1 MSVRLV
7 AERNYILIHCN
18 RFRNG
23 SCLRHCLKPLPVTI
37 GLQRQQSIGSPDLTK
52 GAERHLQTID
62 FSSLRQI
69 VDAGSVRYDCRC
81 RSHAI
86 RGKIVVPKTNP
97 FPPAIFNEETFMSDS
112 ITAKHFQDDLVI
124 GHHPGLFLLFF
135 TEMWERFSYYGMRA
149 LLVLFLVSE
158 IAGGGWGWTREAA
171 LGLYATYTGL
181 VYLTPIFGG
190 IVADKLLG
198 YRLAVLLGALLM
210 TLGHAALAFET
221 EFMFYAG
228 LWLLIFGNG
237 FFKPNISTLVG
248 QLYANDEDKKDAA
261 YTIFYMGI
269 NAGAF
274 LGILLCG
281 FIGEQIGWS
290 YGFGL
295 AGIFMFLGMVMF
307 YFGQPVFGGIGTRK
321 AIVRLKDGADDTVDA
336 GAESDVQNATV
347 IKDRLVVVGILSFF
361 TIFFWIA
368 FEQAGGSLTIFAKD
382 YTQRVLTGNAHWM
395 FVVANTFLTLAPL
408 AIVTWVL
415 LKLIN
420 ATKARIPFSNLS
432 IGISFVLVWL
442 IALFMLYS
450 QFTSKAYEVSFTSA
464 GETPTELVRTIRTST
479 TYAPGDTMYVVDI
492 ERKGGAGT
500 LKVISNQQADDYE
513 TKFAASVD
521 REKANETE
529 VPASWFGILNSFFII
544 ALAPLMG
551 KIWSSR
557 WNPSAP
563 VKFGVGLILL
573 GLGFGAVAYA
583 SAGLEKGVATA
594 SISLWW
600 LVVAYLLHTLGEL
613 CVSPVGLSYVSKL
626 APAKL
631 VGLMFGVW
639 FGATA
644 IANYLAGWSGSYI
657 DKISE
662 HYGLS
667 TFFLIYTAI
676 PIVAGVVL
684 MGMNPM
690 IKRKMH
696 GIE

>member
-1 MSVRLV
+1 
-7 AERNYILIHCN
+7 
-18 RFRNG
+18 
-23 SCLRHCLKPLPVTI
+23 
-37 GLQRQQSIGSPDLTK
+37 
-52 GAERHLQTID
+52 
-62 FSSLRQI
+62 
-69 VDAGSVRYDCRC
+69 
-81 RSHAI
+81 
-86 RGKIVVPKTNP
+86 
-97 FPPAIFNEETFMSDS
+97 MSDS
-112 ITAKHFQDDLVI
+112 ANATDFSGDLMM

-158 IAGGGWGWTREAA
+158 IAGGGWGWSREAA

-221 EFMFYAG
+221 EFMFYTG
-228 LWLLIFGNG
+228 LWFLIFGNG
-237 FFKPNISTLVG
+237 FFKPNISTMVG
-248 QLYANDEDKKDAA
+248 QLYASDEDKKDAA

-295 AGIFMFLGMVMF
+295 AGVFMLLGMVMF
-307 YFGQPVFGGIGTRK
+307 YFGQSIFGDVGTK
-321 AIVRLKDGADDTVDA
+321 KSIAIKNDATKKDPTGQPSPTV
-336 GAESDVQNATV
+336 V
-347 IKDRLVVVGILSFF
+347 KDRLVVVGILSFF

-382 YTQRVLTGNAHWM
+382 YTGRVLTGNSHWI
-395 FVVANTFLTLAPL
+395 FVVANTLLTLAPL

-415 LKLIN
+415 VKLIK
-420 ATKARIPFSNLS
+420 ATSSKIPISNLS
-432 IGISFVLVWL
+432 IGFSFVMIWL

-450 QFTSKAYEVSFTSA
+450 QFSSKAYEISFTTAEATS
-464 GETPTELVRTIRTST
+464 TEVVRTIRTGT
-479 TYAPGDTMYVVDI
+479 VLAEGDSLYVVDI
-492 ERKGGAGT
+492 EQKGGDGM
-500 LKVISNQQADDYE
+500 LKVVTQEQAENYD
-513 TKFAASVD
+513 TKFLASVT

-551 KIWSSR
+551 KIWTSR
-557 WNPSAP
+557 FNPPAS
-563 VKFGVGLILL
+563 VKFGIGLVLL
-573 GLGFGAVAYA
+573 GLGFGLVAYA
-583 SAGLEKGVATA
+583 SAGLENGVANA

-600 LVVAYLLHTLGEL
+600 LVGAYLLHTLGEL

-644 IANYLAGWSGSYI
+644 IANYLAGWSGSFI

-676 PIVAGVVL
+676 PIIAGVVL
-684 MGMNPM
+684 MSMSGM
-690 IKRKMH
+690 IKKKMH